1 MSAVSTIA
9 KEGAEVATKAGPKV
23 LEWLSGLLAK
33 TPKSVKY
40 GLGAAGAGL
49 SVYGGQKAV
58 RTMGDDIFGS
68 DMLGERSTISKLAG
82 LDTERAGH
90 ALSSMGYDTAR
101 EEQLASLLGGRKP
114 NIPGLDT
121 GMADNDALLLDRI
134 VKDQGAQ
141 LQQQALRMDD
151 SPSLA
156 ELMLKLGLH

>member
-9 KEGAEVATKAGPKV
+9 KEGAEAATKAGPKV

-40 GLGAAGAGL
+40 GLGGVAG
-49 SVYGGQKAV
+49 VYGANVTQKGV
-58 RTMGDDIFGS
+58 RTGLDDVLGL
-68 DMLGERSTISKLAG
+68 DTLGERSGISRLAG

-101 EEQLASLLGGRKP
+101 EEQLASLLGNRKP